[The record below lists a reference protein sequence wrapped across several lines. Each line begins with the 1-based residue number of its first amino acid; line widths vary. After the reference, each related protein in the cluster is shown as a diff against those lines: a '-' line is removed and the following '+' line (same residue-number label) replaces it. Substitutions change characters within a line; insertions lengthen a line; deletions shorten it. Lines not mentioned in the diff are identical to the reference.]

1 MMHSYRLLFFNLCV
15 LTLLT
20 GCGENLK
27 LPKFLLSASKAT
39 ESKSQAEVQIPD
51 VPAEAHKPIQKT
63 TYISLTPKQE
73 QQIGLQVET
82 LQYKPFPV
90 TIKLTG
96 RVEAADDLVSHIFP
110 VVPGKVSAVFVK
122 LGQHVKRGQTLALIK
137 SDTIGQLQS
146 DLLQATL
153 QNKSDIKQAEVQLN
167 LSKAVYKREEK
178 LFQDRIDAKAD
189 LEAARAQYEK
199 DKANLKALYDKEKA
213 TIIVA
218 EQRSSLSGVTVGLAD
233 RVVRTGQIYP
243 YVIVSANHDGIITS
257 RTINNGEL
265 ADPSKELFTLADLH
279 RVWLLGDTYE
289 QDIRKVHLGQSVK
302 LTLDSLPNETFFGRI
317 NYVANLLDPQTRT
330 LTIRAEIPN
339 PDLTLK
345 PDMFARLKMLVE
357 NRSLLAVP
365 KNAIQRK
372 GDYSFAYVKVQEHK
386 YEERRVEI
394 GADNGQSIQVIKG
407 LNPGESVVSQGTL
420 ALAGAA
426 LRNSGG
432 S

>member
-1 MMHSYRLLFFNLCV
+1 
-15 LTLLT
+15 
-20 GCGENLK
+20 
-27 LPKFLLSASKAT
+27 
-39 ESKSQAEVQIPD
+39 
-51 VPAEAHKPIQKT
+51 
-63 TYISLTPKQE
+63 
-73 QQIGLQVET
+73 
-82 LQYKPFPV
+82 
-90 TIKLTG
+90 
-96 RVEAADDLVSHIFP
+96 
-110 VVPGKVSAVFVK
+110 
-122 LGQHVKRGQTLALIK
+122 
-137 SDTIGQLQS
+137 
-146 DLLQATL
+146 
-153 QNKSDIKQAEVQLN
+153 
-167 LSKAVYKREEK
+167 
-178 LFQDRIDAKAD
+178 
-189 LEAARAQYEK
+189 
-199 DKANLKALYDKEKA
+199 
-213 TIIVA
+213 
-218 EQRSSLSGVTVGLAD
+218 
-233 RVVRTGQIYP
+233 VRTGQIYP

-289 QDIRKVHLGQSVK
+289 QDIRKVRLGQSVK

-372 GDYSFAYVKVQEHK
+372 GDYNFAYVKVEEHK

-394 GADNGQSIQVIKG
+394 GADNGQSIQVLKG